1 MILDKIAARTR
12 LRVAER
18 KKIKSPAQLMPEAGA
33 MPAATGFPFEK
44 ALRTPDISFI
54 CEIKKASPSK
64 GIIRQDFPHLTIAM
78 EYAEAGA
85 SAISVVTEPYFFLG
99 SDSYLTEIANAVK
112 LPVLRKD
119 FIIDGYQIY
128 EAKTIGAS
136 AVLLICALLDTDTLA
151 EYLTIADSLGLSA
164 LVEAH
169 NEKEVQSALKAGA
182 RIIGVNNR
190 DLRTFEVDITT
201 SLRLRSLVPQDI
213 LFVSESGIKTPED
226 IAALRDNKADAVLI
240 GETLLRSSGIKE
252 QLTLLRGEDYG
263 EN

>member
-12 LRVAER
+12 LRVAEQ
-18 KKIKSPAQLMPEAGA
+18 KKIKSPAQFMSEAGA
-33 MPAATGFPFEK
+33 MPAITGFPFEK

-54 CEIKKASPSK
+54 CEVKKASPSK
-64 GIIRQDFPHLTIAM
+64 GVIRQDFPHLAIAM

-119 FIIDGYQIY
+119 FIIDCYQIY
-128 EAKTIGAS
+128 EAKVMGAS
-136 AVLLICALLDTDTLA
+136 AILLICALLDTGTLA
-151 EYLTIADSLGLSA
+151 EYLEIADSLGLSA

-169 NEKEVQSALKAGA
+169 TEKEVQSALKAGA

-201 SLRLRSLVPQDI
+201 SLRLRSLIPPDI
-213 LFVSESGIKTPED
+213 LFVSESGIRTSED
-226 IAALRDNKADAVLI
+226 IAILRDNKADAVLI

-252 QLTLLRGEDYG
+252 QLALLRGEDYG